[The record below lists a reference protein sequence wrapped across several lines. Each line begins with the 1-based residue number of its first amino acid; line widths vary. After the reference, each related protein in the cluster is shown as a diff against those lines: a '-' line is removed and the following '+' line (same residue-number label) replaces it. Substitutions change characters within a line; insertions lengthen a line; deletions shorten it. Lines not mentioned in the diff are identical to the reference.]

1 MSSGCIEVGACSA
14 LLGALFMKG
23 IDYAREHFDRPGRE
37 SSLAKV
43 PLASPAM
50 KYMTSPAKHRFREAA
65 PRNRSYS
72 SEAKVSADA
81 KLTAEPADFGKLPGF
96 SKDLDKACYVEV
108 LRKLMDESKFLQNNP
123 RLGIHP
129 QEKRAAQ
136 IVIKELE
143 AYSTKAG
150 GPLIVEELEYVPNRS
165 NLKVTYKGTTAS
177 TISFVGSHFDVVP
190 AEPEQWSKDPFH
202 LTVEDDNLYGRGTTD
217 CLGHVALLTCFL
229 RELGRTKPK
238 LKRSIVVV
246 FIAAEEGGEKNVGV
260 DKVLEKGKLEE
271 AKNGPVYWVDS
282 ADSNPCCGTASAI
295 SWSLKCKGRLF
306 HSGFPNKAINSIEM
320 AQEAMGFLQERFY
333 NDFPPLPEEGLYSF
347 TTGSHMKPTQIECS
361 KGSFN
366 QIPAETT
373 IHGDIR
379 LSPFYEVE
387 DVVEHIEQY
396 IKDLNSEL
404 DDLETHNRGP
414 WSKFVLPLNVQVQ
427 DGELRKGKVEL
438 NWMGNMDTF
447 KLYAGIAV
455 KLESDGHKALVQ
467 AFRESNDGVSPF
479 SINGSLPLVK
489 MMQKSGFDIQLC
501 GFGRMSVYHGVN
513 EYCTLSEMAK
523 AYEVLTRLTC
533 LLETVS

>member
-1 MSSGCIEVGACSA
+1 MGCGLDVAMGTIMGGLMTTVFWKGKDCWENSPNRENS
-14 LLGALFMKG
+14 LG
-23 IDYAREHFDRPGRE
+23 
-37 SSLAKV
+37 KV
-43 PLASPAM
+43 PFASPAM

-65 PRNRSYS
+65 PSYP

-81 KLTAEPADFGKLPGF
+81 KLTDSLADFGRLSGF
-96 SKDLDKACYVEV
+96 SKDIDKTHYVEV
-108 LRKLMDESKFLQNNP
+108 LKKLMDESKFLQNNP

-136 IVIKELE
+136 VVIKELE
-143 AYSTKAG
+143 AFSTKNG

-165 NLKVTYKGTTAS
+165 NVKVTYPGS
-177 TISFVGSHFDVVP
+177 TPATVSFVGSHFDVVP
-190 AEPEQWSKDPFH
+190 ADAEQWSKDPFH
-202 LTVEDDNLYGRGTTD
+202 LTVEGDNLYGRGTTD

-229 RELGRTKPK
+229 RELGRSKPK
-238 LKRSIVVV
+238 MKRSIVVV
-246 FIAAEEGGEKNVGV
+246 FIAAEEGGEKNIGV
-260 DKVLEKGKLEE
+260 DKVLEKGQLEE

-282 ADSNPCCGTASAI
+282 ADSNPCCGTAGAM

-306 HSGFPNKAINSIEM
+306 HSGFPNKAINSIEL
-320 AQEAMGFLQERFY
+320 ANEAMAFIQERFY
-333 NDFPPLPEEGLYSF
+333 NDFPPLPEEALYSF
-347 TTGSHMKPTQIECS
+347 ATGSHMKPTQIECS

-373 IHGDIR
+373 VHGDIR

-387 DVVEHIEQY
+387 DVVEHMDQY
-396 IKDLNSEL
+396 VKDLNAEL
-404 DDLETHNRGP
+404 DDLETHNRGQ
-414 WSKFVLPLNVQVQ
+414 WSKFALPSVVQVQ
-427 DGELRKGKVEL
+427 TGELRRAQVEMH
-438 NWMGNMDTF
+438 WMGDMSTF
-447 KLYAGIAV
+447 KLYAGLAV

-467 AFRESNDGVSPF
+467 AFRESNDGVTPF

-501 GFGRMSVYHGVN
+501 GFGKMSVYHGVN

-523 AYEVLTRLTC
+523 AYEVMTRLVC